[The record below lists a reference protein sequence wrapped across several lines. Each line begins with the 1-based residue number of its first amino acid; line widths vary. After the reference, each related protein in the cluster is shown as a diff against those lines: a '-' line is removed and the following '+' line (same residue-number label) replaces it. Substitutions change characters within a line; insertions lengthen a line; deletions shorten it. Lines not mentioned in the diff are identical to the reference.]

1 MFQDVV
7 IPLDGSESA
16 AVALPVGISLAST
29 ADARAR
35 VIGIAP
41 TDAELA
47 WTYQHVHDDAKHAGL
62 QDTDVEVRVDPKPVE
77 VLLEIGNDAG
87 TVLCLASRYDPAP
100 VATLLH
106 SVGSQVIERI
116 QQPVVL
122 VGQNAIVETGGSA
135 VVVALD
141 GRNDGGSLLYVA
153 AAWARRL
160 GAPLRI
166 VTVYESIPPDV
177 RETMHFTRAF
187 GPQGDPDEYLASMR
201 ERVDDLGLDDV
212 ETVSIA
218 HDFGAGR
225 GLEEHLR
232 DCRARLLVVGRHRSR
247 FPRKPSGGVARHL
260 LATVMCPLLVVE
272 HDGDRK
278 PGGEQ

>member
-1 MFQDVV
+1 MFHDVV
-7 IPLDGSESA
+7 IPLDGSEPA
-16 AVALPVGISLAST
+16 AVALPVGIALAST
-29 ADARAR
+29 AEARAR
-35 VIGIAP
+35 VVGIAP

-47 WTYQHVHDDAKHAGL
+47 WTYQHVHDDAKRAGL
-62 QDTDVEVRVDPKPVE
+62 GETDVEVRVDPKPVE
-77 VLLEIGNDAG
+77 VLLDIGNDPGA
-87 TVLCLASRYDPAP
+87 VLCLASRYDPAP

-116 QQPVVL
+116 QQPVIL
-122 VGQNAIVETGGSA
+122 VGQNAIVETGGSE

-141 GRNDGGSLLYVA
+141 GRNDGGSLLSVA

-160 GAPLRI
+160 GAALRI

-201 ERVDDLGLDDV
+201 ERVDDVDHID
-212 ETVSIA
+212 TVSIP

-232 DCRARLLVVGRHRSR
+232 DCPAGLLVVGRHRSQC
-247 FPRKPSGGVARHL
+247 PRKPAGSVTRHL
-260 LATVMCPLLVVE
+260 LGTVTCPLLIVD
-272 HDGDRK
+272 HDDDHEPGD
-278 PGGEQ
+278 EQ